1 MHSNFSV
8 IANDLSFKWKVAQM
22 WWFLSKAIILKEF
35 HVKDENFRLTMYN
48 GSKYNFSKKE
58 IKASL
63 LENSYHIRTISIK
76 IKSQEKQLF
85 IREMIPMYSNG
96 EADFDRIVSS
106 LSAARLKPLHGL
118 RILRQT

>member
-1 MHSNFSV
+1 
-8 IANDLSFKWKVAQM
+8 M

-118 RILRQT
+118 RILRQTWYYKINNLNKESG